1 MLGFHVDDDAGNEWR
16 CRVVGCMAK
25 WSANHGFFRVKD
37 CAPMGRQTCVLFQGY
52 RYDTRFG
59 NLVGVGISIA
69 PVIWGARTTES
80 IFS

>member
-1 MLGFHVDDDAGNEWR
+1 
-16 CRVVGCMAK
+16 
-25 WSANHGFFRVKD
+25 
-37 CAPMGRQTCVLFQGY
+37 MGRQTCVLFQGY